1 LPEWSGRERLSC
13 AVKSSSFRT
22 VLSNGERLGDMPGDD
37 QLILGLPMG
46 NDDRIQPYTS
56 RRLNSDVSV
65 LASSIQRK
73 YPLYIFQIVVVPLD
87 QDVLVVVRESK
98 RKVQGHCLQ
107 EQEVF
112 EAENSDR
119 MVRSRD
125 RGKPVEWRR

>member
-1 LPEWSGRERLSC
+1 
-13 AVKSSSFRT
+13 
-22 VLSNGERLGDMPGDD
+22 MPGDD
-37 QLILGLPMG
+37 QLILGLPMD
-46 NDDRIQPYTS
+46 NDDRIQPYIS

-98 RKVQGHCLQ
+98 RKVRGHCLQ

-125 RGKPVEWRR
+125 RGKPGEWRR